1 MGFVIINAR
10 GLFFMQMGLNDY
22 SFTTELE
29 QATRFFAEENALLK
43 IRKMPTLTGL
53 SVKKIKN
60 IK

>member
-22 SFTTELE
+22 SFTAEVE

-60 IK
+60 TK

>member
-22 SFTTELE
+22 SFTAEVG